1 LLLQTRK
8 LIAAVGLRLLFQPN
22 DQQVR
27 NDFLNLVNPIL
38 DGIRRER
45 GLTDFRVKLSNAPE
59 DIDNNQLNGQIFLKP
74 TSTLEEINL
83 QFVITPQGASFDN
96 I

>member
-1 LLLQTRK
+1 
-8 LIAAVGLRLLFQPN
+8 
-22 DQQVR
+22 
-27 NDFLNLVNPIL
+27 LNLVNPIL

-74 TSTLEEINL
+74 TSSLETINL